1 VKEKRKM
8 ILGILG
14 AGGLAR
20 ELLEL
25 AKIINSK
32 EKRWEDFVFIDVKSG
47 DDVNG
52 VKVFSYEEALEKFR
66 GELEA
71 TVGIGEPAI
80 RERVFGELERDGIE
94 VATLIHPDVHIPN
107 TTTVGKGVV
116 VQMGTFVSCN
126 VTIEDY
132 VIIQPHANI
141 GHDDVLK
148 KGCSIC
154 GFCNLGGNVTTGEY
168 AYLGLS
174 ACVKQ
179 GLSVG
184 VDSIVGMG
192 AVVCESVPDEVVVVG
207 NPARPMKKR
216 ENCRLFS

>member
-1 VKEKRKM
+1 M
-8 ILGILG
+8 ILGIIG

-25 AKIINSK
+25 AKIINSS
-32 EKRWEDFVFIDVKSG
+32 EKRWDDFVFIDVKPG

-52 VKVFSYEEALEKFR
+52 VNVISYEQALEKFS

-71 TVGIGEPAI
+71 TVGIGEPAT
-80 RERVFGELERDGIE
+80 RKRVFGELERDGIE
-94 VATLIHPDVHIPN
+94 VATLIHPDVYIPN
-107 TTTVGKGVV
+107 TTTVGKGVTI
-116 VQMGTFVSCN
+116 QMGVFVSCN

-141 GHDDVLK
+141 AHDDVLK
-148 KGCSIC
+148 KGSSVSA
-154 GFCNLGGNVTTGEY
+154 FCNLGGNVTIGEY

-184 VDSIVGMG
+184 GDSIVGMG
-192 AVVCESVPDEVVVVG
+192 AVVCESVPDEVVAFG
-207 NPARPMKKR
+207 NPARIEKKNDEHR
-216 ENCRLFS
+216 VFK

>member
-1 VKEKRKM
+1 M

-25 AKIINSK
+25 AKIINSS
-32 EKRWEDFVFIDVKSG
+32 EKRWDDFVFIDVKPG

-52 VKVFSYEEALEKFR
+52 VKVLSYEQALENFR
-66 GELEA
+66 GKLEA
-71 TVGIGEPAI
+71 AVGIGEPAI
-80 RERVFGELERDGIE
+80 RKRVFGELERDGIE
-94 VATLIHPDVHIPN
+94 TASLIYPDIHIPD
-107 TTTVGKGVV
+107 TTTVGKGVTI
-116 VQMGTFVSCN
+116 QMGVFVSCN

-141 GHDDVLK
+141 AHDDVLK
-148 KGCSIC
+148 KGSTVSA
-154 GFCNLGGNVTTGEY
+154 FCNLGGNVTVGEY

-184 VDSIVGMG
+184 GDAIVGMG
-192 AVVCESVPDEVVVVG
+192 AVVCESVPDGVVAFG
-207 NPARPMKKR
+207 NPARIVKKNEEHR
-216 ENCRLFS
+216 VFK

>member
-1 VKEKRKM
+1 M
-8 ILGILG
+8 ILGIIG

-25 AKIINSK
+25 AKIINSS
-32 EKRWEDFVFIDVKSG
+32 EKRWDDFVFIDVKPG

-52 VKVFSYEEALEKFR
+52 VNVISYEQALEKFS

-71 TVGIGEPAI
+71 TVGIGEPAT
-80 RERVFGELERDGIE
+80 RKRVFGELERDGIE
-94 VATLIHPDVHIPN
+94 VATLIHPDVYIPN
-107 TTTVGKGVV
+107 TTTVGKGVTI
-116 VQMGTFVSCN
+116 QMGVFVSCN

-141 GHDDVLK
+141 AHDDVLK
-148 KGCSIC
+148 KGSSVSA
-154 GFCNLGGNVTTGEY
+154 FCNLGGNVTIGEY

-184 VDSIVGMG
+184 GDSIVGMG
-192 AVVCESVPDEVVVVG
+192 AVVCESVPNEVVAFG
-207 NPARPMKKR
+207 NPARIEKKNDEHR
-216 ENCRLFS
+216 VFK

>member
-1 VKEKRKM
+1 M
-8 ILGILG
+8 ILGIIG

-25 AKIINSK
+25 AKIINSS
-32 EKRWEDFVFIDVKSG
+32 EERWDDFVFIDVKPG

-52 VKVFSYEEALEKFR
+52 VNVISYEQALEKFS

-71 TVGIGEPAI
+71 TVGIGEPAT
-80 RERVFGELERDGIE
+80 RKRVFGELERDGIE
-94 VATLIHPDVHIPN
+94 VATLIHPDVYIPN
-107 TTTVGKGVV
+107 TTTVGKGVTI
-116 VQMGTFVSCN
+116 QMGVFVSCN

-141 GHDDVLK
+141 AHDDVLK
-148 KGCSIC
+148 KGSSVSA
-154 GFCNLGGNVTTGEY
+154 FCNLGGNVTIGEY

-184 VDSIVGMG
+184 GDSIVGMG
-192 AVVCESVPDEVVVVG
+192 AVVCESVPDEVVAFG
-207 NPARPMKKR
+207 NPARIEKKNDEHR
-216 ENCRLFS
+216 VFK

>member
-1 VKEKRKM
+1 M
-8 ILGILG
+8 ILGIIG

-25 AKIINSK
+25 AKIINSS
-32 EKRWEDFVFIDVKSG
+32 EERWDDFVFIDVKPG

-52 VKVFSYEEALEKFR
+52 VNVISYEQALEKFS

-71 TVGIGEPAI
+71 TVGIGEPAT
-80 RERVFGELERDGIE
+80 RKRVFGELERDGIE
-94 VATLIHPDVHIPN
+94 VATLIHPDVYIPN
-107 TTTVGKGVV
+107 TTTVGKGVTI
-116 VQMGTFVSCN
+116 QMGVFVSCN

-132 VIIQPHANI
+132 AIIQPHANI
-141 GHDDVLK
+141 AHDDVLK
-148 KGCSIC
+148 KGSTVSA
-154 GFCNLGGNVTTGEY
+154 FCNLGGNVTIGEY

-184 VDSIVGMG
+184 GDSIVGMG
-192 AVVCESVPDEVVVVG
+192 AVVCESVPNEVVAFG
-207 NPARPMKKR
+207 NPARIEKKNKEHR
-216 ENCRLFS
+216 VFK

>member
-1 VKEKRKM
+1 M
-8 ILGILG
+8 ILGIIG

-25 AKIINSK
+25 AKIINSS
-32 EKRWEDFVFIDVKSG
+32 EKRWDDFVFIDVKPG

-52 VKVFSYEEALEKFR
+52 VNVISYEQALEKFS

-71 TVGIGEPAI
+71 TVGIGEPAT
-80 RERVFGELERDGIE
+80 RKRVFGELERDGIE
-94 VATLIHPDVHIPN
+94 VATLIHPDVYIPN
-107 TTTVGKGVV
+107 TTTVGKGVTI
-116 VQMGTFVSCN
+116 QMGVFVSCN

-132 VIIQPHANI
+132 AIIQPHANI
-141 GHDDVLK
+141 AHDDVLK
-148 KGCSIC
+148 KGSTVSA
-154 GFCNLGGNVTTGEY
+154 FCNLGGNVTIGEY

-184 VDSIVGMG
+184 GDSIVGMG
-192 AVVCESVPDEVVVVG
+192 AVVCESVPNEVVAFG
-207 NPARPMKKR
+207 NPARIEKKNKEHR
-216 ENCRLFS
+216 VFK

>member
-1 VKEKRKM
+1 M
-8 ILGILG
+8 ILGIIG

-25 AKIINSK
+25 AKIINSS
-32 EKRWEDFVFIDVKSG
+32 EKRWDDFVFIDVKPG

-52 VKVFSYEEALEKFR
+52 VNVISYEQALEKFS

-71 TVGIGEPAI
+71 TVGIGEPAT
-80 RERVFGELERDGIE
+80 RKRVFGELERDGIE
-94 VATLIHPDVHIPN
+94 VATLIHPDVYIPD
-107 TTTVGKGVV
+107 TTTVGKGVTI
-116 VQMGTFVSCN
+116 QMGVFVSCN

-132 VIIQPHANI
+132 AIIQPHANI
-141 GHDDVLK
+141 AHDDVLK
-148 KGCSIC
+148 KGSTVSA
-154 GFCNLGGNVTTGEY
+154 FCNLGGNVTIGEY

-184 VDSIVGMG
+184 GDSIVGMG
-192 AVVCESVPDEVVVVG
+192 AVVCESVPNEVVAFG
-207 NPARPMKKR
+207 NPARIEKKNEEHR
-216 ENCRLFS
+216 VFK

>member
-52 VKVFSYEEALEKFR
+52 VKVFSCEEALEKFR

-94 VATLIHPDVHIPN
+94 VATLIHPDVYIPD

-116 VQMGTFVSCN
+116 VQMGAFVSCN

-141 GHDDVLK
+141 AHDDVLR
-148 KGCSIC
+148 KGSTVSA
-154 GFCNLGGNVTTGEY
+154 FCNLGGNVTIGEY

-184 VDSIVGMG
+184 GNSIVGMG